1 MTTLLQASSSS
12 KKPLLGVNIDHVA
25 TLRQARGVAYP
36 SPLAAALLCEQAG
49 ADGITIH
56 LREDRR
62 HIQDADVY
70 EIAENLTTRL
80 NLEMAATTEMLAI
93 ACEVQPFWV
102 CLVPEKRAELTTEGG
117 LDVAGQV
124 AWLTDYINKLH
135 NAGIKVSLFIDP
147 DETQIKAAAACQAD
161 AIELHTGAYAEMGL
175 ASNIEGQ
182 CAELQRIK
190 QAVGTAQQADDK
202 LLINAG
208 HGLTRDNVNA
218 IAQIEGIYE
227 LNIGHA
233 LIADAVFVGLVNAV
247 TMMKAAMYQ

>member
-1 MTTLLQASSSS
+1 MSTLVQDSSLSQ
-12 KKPLLGVNIDHVA
+12 KPLLGVNIDHVA
-25 TLRQARGVAYP
+25 TLRQARGVNYP

-70 EIAENLTTRL
+70 EIAAQLTTRL

-93 ACEVQPFWV
+93 ACEVKPFWV

-124 AWLTDYINKLH
+124 AWLTDYIDKLH
-135 NAGIKVSLFIDP
+135 DAGIKVSLFIDP
-147 DETQIKAAAACQAD
+147 DETQINAAIACHAD

-175 ASNIEGQ
+175 AGDTDKQ
-182 CAELQRIK
+182 QTELQRI
-190 QAVGTAQQADDK
+190 QNAVRTAQQADSN

-233 LIADAVFVGLVNAV
+233 LIADAVFVGLAEAV
-247 TMMKAAMYQ
+247 TMMKAAMYK

>member
-1 MTTLLQASSSS
+1 MTTSSSS

-25 TLRQARGVAYP
+25 TLRQARGVKYP

-70 EIAENLTTRL
+70 EIAEQLTTRL

-93 ACEVQPFWV
+93 ACEVKPFWV

-117 LDVAGQV
+117 LDVASQTP
-124 AWLTDYINKLH
+124 WLTDYIGKLQA
-135 NAGIKVSLFIDP
+135 AGIKVSLFIDP
-147 DETQIKAAAACQAD
+147 SETQIKAAVACHAD

-175 ASNIEGQ
+175 ASNTDGQ
-182 CAELQRIK
+182 QAELQRIK
-190 QAVGTAQQADDK
+190 QAVSTAQQADSNM
-202 LLINAG
+202 LVNAG

-218 IAQIEGIYE
+218 IAKIEGIYE

-247 TMMKAAMYQ
+247 AMMKSAMYQ

>member
-1 MTTLLQASSSS
+1 MSTLVQDSSLSQ
-12 KKPLLGVNIDHVA
+12 KPLLGVNIDHVA
-25 TLRQARGVAYP
+25 TLRQARGVNYP

-70 EIAENLTTRL
+70 EIAAQLTTRL

-93 ACEVQPFWV
+93 ACEVKPFWV

-124 AWLTDYINKLH
+124 AWLTDYIDKLH
-135 NAGIKVSLFIDP
+135 DAGIKVSLFIDP
-147 DETQIKAAAACQAD
+147 DETQINAAIACHAD

-175 ASNIEGQ
+175 AGDTDKQ
-182 CAELQRIK
+182 QAELQRIQNAVRTAK
-190 QAVGTAQQADDK
+190 QADSN

-233 LIADAVFVGLVNAV
+233 LIADAVFVGLAEAV
-247 TMMKAAMYQ
+247 TMMKAAMYK